1 VIVAADKLGA
11 ELARALA
18 PVYLVTG
25 DDPLLTIEAADRI
38 RAAARKAGFQDRTVF
53 SVERGFDWQELAA
66 ASANMSLFA
75 ERRLLELR
83 LSSAKPGTVGGKAL
97 SAYAGAPPEDN
108 LLLIL
113 APRIDKKALQSSWAR
128 ALDKAGVVV
137 QVWPLDRRQLPRW
150 IAGRMAEEGLRP
162 APGAADLIADRVEG
176 NLLAADQEIRKLALL
191 LGQGNVSEEDVARAV
206 TDSARFDVF
215 ALVDAVDAGDLGRSQ
230 RILAGLRG
238 EGVEPVLV
246 LWALTREIRALAGVA
261 WKLGQGGIEGDA
273 MRRAG
278 IWPRRQPLARRILAR
293 QPLPALHGLLRQTAR
308 VDRVIKGSL
317 PGRPWQALTDLV
329 TAMAGSDRQRRGR
342 AA

>member
-1 VIVAADKLGA
+1 MIVAADKLGA

-38 RAAARKAGFQDRTVF
+38 RAAARQAGFEDRTVF
-53 SVERGFDWQELAA
+53 TVERGFDWQELAA

-83 LSSAKPGTVGGKAL
+83 MSSAKPGTVGAKAL
-97 SAYAGAPPEDN
+97 SAYAGDPPQDN

-113 APRIDKKALQSSWAR
+113 APRIDKKALQSSWVR

-137 QVWPLDRRQLPRW
+137 QVWPLDRSQLPRW

-191 LGQGNVSEEDVARAV
+191 IGQGNVSEEDVARAV

-215 ALVDAVDAGDLGRSQ
+215 ALVDAVDAGDLARSQ

-246 LWALTREIRALAGVA
+246 LWALAREIRALAGVA
-261 WKLGQGGIEGDA
+261 WKLGQGDVEGNA
-273 MRRAG
+273 MRNAG
-278 IWPRRQPLARRILAR
+278 IWPRRQPLARRMLAR
-293 QPLPALHGLLRQTAR
+293 QPLPALHGLLRHAAR

-329 TAMAGSDRQRRGR
+329 SAMAGSGRQRRGR